1 MGAHS
6 RSHPRPHPADA
17 PSPPLP
23 PVFGV
28 WVYRVD
34 PARNLLWVR
43 GQVPGH
49 AGNWVY
55 VRDDVRRLSRG
66 EAAMQ
71 GLPFPTHVGALP
83 PPATAAPDK
92 PRRPGEPMSL

>member
-1 MGAHS
+1 M
-6 RSHPRPHPADA
+6 
-17 PSPPLP
+17 
-23 PVFGV
+23 FGV